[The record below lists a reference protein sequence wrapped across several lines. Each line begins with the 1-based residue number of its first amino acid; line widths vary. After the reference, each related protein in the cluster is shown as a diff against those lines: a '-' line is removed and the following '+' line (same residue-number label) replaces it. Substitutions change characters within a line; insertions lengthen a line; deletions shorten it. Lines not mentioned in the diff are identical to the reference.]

1 MKKYQLFSL
10 TGLVLLILVTVSLTS
25 HSVPVQLKD
34 NKGFAVVELFTSE
47 GCSSCPPADEAV
59 ARLQQENNDNVFV
72 LGFHVDY
79 WNHLG
84 WKDEYSNA
92 AFTKRQ
98 GLYAENFNLNS
109 IYTPQVIVNGKKEF
123 VGSDESQLR
132 KTVEQQLKETS
143 QANIALSAKSTGNHT
158 IDVTFNAGNNNGTVT
173 NIALVQREAV
183 SSVKRGENEGKELKH
198 INLVRDFKSIG
209 GSEGKTTL
217 SLPAGINEKNCF
229 VVAYCQNKNDLQITA
244 AAKAAIQ

>member
-1 MKKYQLFSL
+1 MKKYQIFSL

-59 ARLQQENNDNVFV
+59 ARLQQENNENVFV

-79 WNHLG
+79 WNYLG

-92 AFTKRQ
+92 VFTKRQ

-109 IYTPQVIVNGKKEF
+109 IYTPQVIVNGRKEF
-123 VGSDESQLR
+123 VGSNESQLR
-132 KTVEQQLKETS
+132 KTVEQQLKEASPATV
-143 QANIALSAKSTGNHT
+143 LLTAKNNGNHS
-158 IDVTFNAGNNNGTVT
+158 IEIVFSGTNTKGAIT

-183 SSVKRGENEGKELKH
+183 SMVKRGENEGRELKH
-198 INLVRDFKSIG
+198 INLVRDFRSIE
-209 GSEGKTTL
+209 GSEGKTNL
-217 SLPAGINEKNCF
+217 SVPAGISEKNCF
-229 VVAYCQNKNDLQITA
+229 VVAYAQNKNDLQIIA
-244 AAKAAIQ
+244 AAKTNIQ